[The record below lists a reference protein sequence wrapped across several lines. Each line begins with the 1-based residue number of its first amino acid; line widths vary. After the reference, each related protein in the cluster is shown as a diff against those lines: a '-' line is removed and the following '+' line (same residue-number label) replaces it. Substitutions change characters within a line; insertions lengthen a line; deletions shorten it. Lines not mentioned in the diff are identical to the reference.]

1 LLDFFLFFYYFI
13 KGYYYIVD
21 LNCFFRIHC
30 FFERLLFITLS
41 NLQNQLFFL
50 LNEEKLFFFEN
61 KEEFVTIVFIVNF
74 INGKHP
80 LVLKFIKINFFINII
95 IIKNIPIIIL
105 FTTLIIILLKIAF
118 LFLGKFDTKISEFL
132 EFISV
137 IKFPLKF
144 LDLF

>member
-1 LLDFFLFFYYFI
+1 M
-13 KGYYYIVD
+13 
-21 LNCFFRIHC
+21 
-30 FFERLLFITLS
+30 
-41 NLQNQLFFL
+41 
-50 LNEEKLFFFEN
+50 
-61 KEEFVTIVFIVNF
+61 EEFVTIIVIVNF
-74 INGKHP
+74 INGKHL

-95 IIKNIPIIIL
+95 IVKNIPIIIL